1 MTMKI
6 ITNRLQYIAGSLF
19 LCSGLHNMHSWWG
32 IVDILV
38 AIGWFILSIVEDIEI
53 KTPH

>member
-1 MTMKI
+1 
-6 ITNRLQYIAGSLF
+6 
-19 LCSGLHNMHSWWG
+19 MHSWWG